1 MSRSPLL
8 TAASGRPER
17 ARGGPG
23 GPDRPGAVP
32 EPSRRK
38 SRTANREQASYALFL
53 IPSALAFLAVIG
65 VPFCMNIGW
74 SFTEWSGV
82 GSPKWI
88 GLDNYRT
95 LFGDGEFW
103 DSFQHNVYLIVAMA
117 IVPTVIGLVLAAGL
131 FDFVGKKFGPRTASV
146 LRACFYLPQILP
158 ITVAGIVWS
167 WILAPEDGA
176 VNSLLGKAGLGSWQQ
191 DWLGDPEF
199 ALYSVMAVMVW
210 VQIGFPLVVF
220 MAGLQRVD
228 PALYEAAALDG
239 ASWWRRFW
247 HVTIPQIRPE
257 ISVVLLWCTIAAL
270 KVFAP
275 IYVLTKG
282 GPGGATDV
290 PSYFAYQNFFE
301 KTQVGY
307 GAAIA
312 TVLTVIIA
320 VLTVVFLRI
329 QSARADEEN

>member
-1 MSRSPLL
+1 MSRSTLL
-8 TAASGRPER
+8 ATPSTPPGPPEHQRSHRAAHRSRIR
-17 ARGGPG
+17 RGQ
-23 GPDRPGAVP
+23 
-32 EPSRRK
+32 RR
-38 SRTANREQASYALFL
+38 EHLQYALFL
-53 IPSALAFLAVIG
+53 IPSAVAFLAVIV
-65 VPFCMNIGW
+65 VPFFMNLGW

-82 GSPKWI
+82 GSPTWV

-95 LFGDGEFW
+95 LLGDSEFW
-103 DSFQHNVYLIVAMA
+103 ASFRHNVYLIVAMA
-117 IVPTVIGLVLAAGL
+117 VVPTLIGLVLAAGL
-131 FDFVGKKFGPRTASV
+131 FDFVAKKFGPRTASV
-146 LRACFYLPQILP
+146 LRACFYLPQVLP

-167 WILAPEDGA
+167 WVLAPDDGA
-176 VNSLLGKAGLGSWQQ
+176 VNVFLERIGLGSWAQ
-191 DWLGDPEF
+191 DWLGDPDL
-199 ALYSVMAVMVW
+199 ALYTVMAVLVW

-247 HVTIPQIRPE
+247 HVTVPQIRPE
-257 ISVVLLWCTIAAL
+257 IFVVLLWCTIAAL

-282 GPGGATDV
+282 GPGGATNV

-312 TVLTVIIA
+312 TVLTLIIA